1 MLFPYKDDNPRIL
14 VPYVTYSILALN
26 VLVFLY
32 QTFLMSPVAEQ
43 AFTLRFGLIPA
54 HFWGGEARTVL
65 EYNRMILEQLYPP
78 STLSSL
84 GHIQLL
90 PGVVTMFT
98 APFIHAGW
106 MHIIG
111 NMLFLYVFADNV
123 EGALGHVKFALFYL
137 LAAAAAGFL
146 HLVVIPG
153 SMLPV
158 VGASGAVSGVL
169 GGYLVRYP
177 RARIHV
183 LVFIVFFITTIRLPA
198 MVVLGAWFL
207 IQAVSGLISLQ
218 AQLVG
223 GVAWFEHIG
232 GFVAGFSYMVI
243 SNRGLKFRSDHGGYN

>member
-1 MLFPYKDDNPRIL
+1 MFFPYKDDNPRIL
-14 VPYVTYSILALN
+14 IPYVTYSILALN

-32 QTFLMSPVAEQ
+32 QTFLMSPIAEQ
-43 AFTLRFGLIPA
+43 AFALRFGLIPA
-54 HFWGGEARTVL
+54 HFWGGEAGTVL
-65 EYNRMILEQLYPP
+65 EYHREL
-78 STLSSL
+78 L
-84 GHIQLL
+84 GRTEIRLL
-90 PGVVTMFT
+90 PGIVTLFT
-98 APFIHAGW
+98 SPFIHAGW

-111 NMLFLYVFADNV
+111 NMLFLYVFADNI
-123 EGALGHVKFALFYL
+123 EGALGHVQFALFYL
-137 LAAAAAGFL
+137 LMALAAGLL

-183 LVFIVFFITTIRLPA
+183 LVFIVIFITTIRLPA
-198 MVVLGAWFL
+198 MVVLGFWFL
-207 IQAVSGLISLQ
+207 IQAVSGLVSLQ